1 MFTTVTNSA
10 RVFARDFDN
19 EVFRLVRSEK
29 SFEKFAAEEGID
41 LKSKR
46 GNKEGELKKRV
57 AVWSA
62 KAENGVIGNKKD
74 VEKFMKLCDEVEPEK
89 TPAKRGRKPKE
100 VSEDEPKKRGPK
112 HNKKTKKSKEV
123 ETPEQKEAE
132 LDIEIDVHNE
142 YPVKHNIKE
151 FSKAFKIVFDSLGVE
166 LDPKALA
173 DVLSKSNNAR
183 ELMAFAAKTFS

>member
-10 RVFARDFDN
+10 RVFAREFEN

-29 SFEKFAAEEGID
+29 SFDKFASDEGIE

-62 KAENGVIGNKKD
+62 KAENGIIGNKKD
-74 VEKFMKLCDEVEPEK
+74 VEKFMKLCEEIEPEK
-89 TPAKRGRKPKE
+89 VPGKRGRKPKE
-100 VSEDEPKKRGPK
+100 VVEDEPKLRGPK
-112 HNKKTKKSKEV
+112 HNKKEKRVKEV
-123 ETPEQKEAE
+123 TEVEPVEKEI
-132 LDIEIDVHNE
+132 DIEIDVHVD

-151 FSKAFKIVFDSLGVE
+151 FSKAFKIIFSTMKVDIDAKL
-166 LDPKALA
+166 LA
-173 DVLSKSNNAR
+173 ETLSKSGNAR
-183 ELMAFAAKTFS
+183 ELLDYAAKTFK